1 MKVLVTGGTGFVGSH
16 LVDRL
21 LHDPEVDVHLLIRN
35 RAKAQRLAGR
45 ARVHFVEGD
54 LRNVPPLPS
63 GLSVVYHLA
72 GVTKTFKSSEHY
84 TVNREGTASLLRAL
98 GRTGGSPRLVYVSSL
113 AAAGPSAPGRP
124 IRESDAAKPVSPYG
138 KSKLAAE
145 EEALRLKDRFPLVIL
160 RPGAIYGPR
169 DEDFLD
175 YFRWVGRGVVILFGR
190 GEKRLSLCHVDDL
203 VRAIILAGQASCPS
217 GEVINIAAPEPASWR
232 EIGMTAARI
241 LGRRSVV
248 VRVPLWATF
257 VACSASQGIGRLR
270 RRPTAVNLS
279 KYREARP
286 AGWVADVGKARRV
299 LGFEARVT
307 LEEGLKDTL
316 GWYRGE
322 GLL

>member
-1 MKVLVTGGTGFVGSH
+1 VKVLVTGGTGFVGSH
-16 LVDRL
+16 LVERL
-21 LHDPEVDVHLLIRN
+21 LDDPEVDVYLLVRN
-35 RAKAQRLAGR
+35 PAKARRLAGR
-45 ARVHFVEGD
+45 PRVHLVEGD
-54 LRNVPPLPS
+54 LRRVPALPA

-98 GRTGGSPRLVYVSSL
+98 ERTGDAPRIVLVSSL
-113 AAAGPSAPGRP
+113 AAAGPSAAGRP
-124 IRESDAAKPVSPYG
+124 VRESDPPRPVSPYG

-145 EEALRLKDRFPLVIL
+145 EEALRLKGRFPVVIL
-160 RPGAIYGPR
+160 RPAAIYGPR
-169 DEDFLD
+169 DEDFLG

-203 VRAIILAGQASCPS
+203 VRAVILAGRATCQS
-217 GEVINIAAPEPASWR
+217 GEVINIAAPEPATWR
-232 EIGMTAARI
+232 EIGTAAARI

-248 VRVPLWATF
+248 VRVPLWTTF
-257 VACSASQGIGRLR
+257 LACSASQGIGRLR

-279 KYREARP
+279 KYQEARP
-286 AGWVADVGKARRV
+286 AGWVADVEKARRV

-307 LEEGLKDTL
+307 LEAGLKGTL
-316 GWYRGE
+316 EWYRRE